1 MEFCQKCGSI
11 LFPDENNILRCSCG
25 YADYLD
31 NNHEY
36 NIKEKVSEKS
46 ANIVVNENEYESI
59 DLLYPKDIHL
69 KFHDWRHEGRG

>member
-1 MEFCQKCGSI
+1 MEFSQKCGSI

-31 NNHEY
+31 NNQEY

-59 DLLYPKDIHL
+59 DLLYPKDVHL
-69 KFHDWRHEGRG
+69 KFHNWRHEGRG